1 MTRAR
6 GAERQGPIAARIGG
20 NDGLQSSR
28 AHIALGIIWP
38 IIKYHLIPY
47 RESAMSLVTPEAV
60 AAVMDLQPVPHTLA
74 ELEALVREGLP
85 KSALRAGVEHA
96 TQGAD
101 ARRALLARIIP
112 EATYKRRR
120 DRLTPDESEKT
131 ERLARI
137 VATTAYVWSDEE
149 DAREFLS
156 TPHPEL
162 EGRAPLDV
170 ALTELGAR
178 RVEELLWKLFYG
190 LPA

>member
-1 MTRAR
+1 
-6 GAERQGPIAARIGG
+6 
-20 NDGLQSSR
+20 
-28 AHIALGIIWP
+28 
-38 IIKYHLIPY
+38 
-47 RESAMSLVTPEAV
+47 MSLVTPEAV
-60 AAVMDLQPVPHTLA
+60 AAVMGLRPLPHTLA
-74 ELEALVREGLP
+74 ELEALVRGGLP

-120 DRLTPDESEKT
+120 DRLTQDESEKT

-137 VATTAYVWSDEE
+137 VATTTYVWNDEE

>member
-1 MTRAR
+1 M
-6 GAERQGPIAARIGG
+6 
-20 NDGLQSSR
+20 L
-28 AHIALGIIWP
+28 
-38 IIKYHLIPY
+38 LI
-47 RESAMSLVTPEAV
+47 TPEAV
-60 AAVMDLQPVPHTLA
+60 AGVMGLTPVPHTLA
-74 ELEALVREGLP
+74 ELEARVRGGLP
-85 KSALRAGVEHA
+85 KSALRTGVEHA
-96 TQGAD
+96 AFGMD

-137 VATTAYVWSDEE
+137 VATAAFVWSDED
-149 DAREFLS
+149 DARGFLA

-162 EGRAPLDV
+162 EGRTPLDV

-190 LPA
+190 LPV

>member
-1 MTRAR
+1 M
-6 GAERQGPIAARIGG
+6 
-20 NDGLQSSR
+20 L
-28 AHIALGIIWP
+28 
-38 IIKYHLIPY
+38 
-47 RESAMSLVTPEAV
+47 LVTPEAV
-60 AAVMDLQPVPHTLA
+60 AGVMELQPIPHSLA
-74 ELEALVREGLP
+74 ELEARVRDGLP

-96 TQGAD
+96 THGAD
-101 ARRALLARIIP
+101 ARRALQARIIP

-137 VATTAYVWSDEE
+137 VASASYAWNDEE
-149 DAREFLS
+149 DAREFLA

-178 RVEELLWKLFYG
+178 LVEELLWKLYYG

>member
-85 KSALRAGVEHA
+85 KSALRAGVEA
-96 TQGAD
+96 C
-101 ARRALLARIIP
+101 ARFDLRSEPWPEPVEGSART
-112 EATYKRRR
+112 EAC
-120 DRLTPDESEKT
+120 
-131 ERLARI
+131 A
-137 VATTAYVWSDEE
+137 
-149 DAREFLS
+149 
-156 TPHPEL
+156 
-162 EGRAPLDV
+162 
-170 ALTELGAR
+170 
-178 RVEELLWKLFYG
+178 
-190 LPA
+190 

>member
-1 MTRAR
+1 M
-6 GAERQGPIAARIGG
+6 
-20 NDGLQSSR
+20 
-28 AHIALGIIWP
+28 
-38 IIKYHLIPY
+38 
-47 RESAMSLVTPEAV
+47 MLVSPEDV
-60 AAVMDLQPVPHTLA
+60 AGVMDLRPLPHTLA
-74 ELEALVREGLP
+74 ELEARVRDGLP
-85 KSALRAGVEHA
+85 KSALRAGVAHA

-137 VATTAYVWSDEE
+137 VATASYVWADAD
-149 DAREFLS
+149 DAREFLAS
-156 TPHPEL
+156 PHPEL
-162 EGRAPLDV
+162 EGRAPLEV

>member
-1 MTRAR
+1 
-6 GAERQGPIAARIGG
+6 
-20 NDGLQSSR
+20 
-28 AHIALGIIWP
+28 
-38 IIKYHLIPY
+38 
-47 RESAMSLVTPEAV
+47 MSLITPEAV
-60 AAVMDLQPVPHTLA
+60 AAVMELRQVPHTLA
-74 ELEALVREGLP
+74 ELEALVRDGLP

-120 DRLTPDESEKT
+120 DRLTPDESEKA

-137 VATTAYVWSDEE
+137 VATTAYVWNDEE